1 LKYIS
6 YILIIYQPHRLLESF
21 NLINLLETLE
31 ITIILFSLLLTK
43 RGDHAPFGAH
53 SSCPSV
59 RKVSLGWRRVPCLE
73 RGASGIDVSGAA
85 AGPGALLWL
94 PESPLSRAE
103 ANTSNQTHKS
113 PPAPRAISA
122 VRHTTEQS
130 KCKQRPAAGRSRRRA
145 WPSQQH
151 HPDRRRQA
159 GHPASGCLCSA
170 ARRMPPRSART
181 PRTPRKRPR
190 SRTSTTSRRCLA
202 RKYHTA
208 RTLRTPSVSTSGRE
222 CHWRTAAHSW
232 DTRTPDLNSS
242 ERAIFLRLGQRFLCL
257 L

>member
-1 LKYIS
+1 MTSPLS
-6 YILIIYQPHRLLESF
+6 VLILVVRLSGRC
-21 NLINLLETLE
+21 LL
-31 ITIILFSLLLTK
+31 
-43 RGDHAPFGAH
+43 GGGA
-53 SSCPSV
+53 
-59 RKVSLGWRRVPCLE
+59 RRVWS
-73 RGASGIDVSGAA
+73 GASGIDVSGAA

-103 ANTSNQTHKS
+103 ANTSNQS

-208 RTLRTPSVSTSGRE
+208 RTLRTPSVSTVGRE

-232 DTRTPDLNSS
+232 DTRTPDINSFGAGNFFAS
-242 ERAIFLRLGQRFLCL
+242 RSTLFAFVLIFGEHTQIFIS
-257 L
+257 